1 MDQNNLSS
9 CITKSGKYIL
19 VVIFFFLPAK
29 NLLNIPRWLFGEREN
44 KSISSNL
51 SSQIKKK
58 KYKSTKIYQNQFF
71 FNGIW
76 FFRVSLEE

>member
-58 KYKSTKIYQNQFF
+58 KVQKYKNISKSIFF
-71 FNGIW
+71 
-76 FFRVSLEE
+76 